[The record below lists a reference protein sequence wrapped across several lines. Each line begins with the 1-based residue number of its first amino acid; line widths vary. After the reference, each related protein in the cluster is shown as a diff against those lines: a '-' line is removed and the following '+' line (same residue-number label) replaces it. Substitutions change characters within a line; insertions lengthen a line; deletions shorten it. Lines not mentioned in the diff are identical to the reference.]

1 MYVSEPVY
9 SKYLALSGDYILVED
24 QPLPAAASP
33 AALSPGY
40 VVDSDLKKDLE
51 ESPIYYATD
60 VDDDEDKEEESSE
73 DDDDE
78 EEEHL
83 APADSTVVT
92 SLAICWEIDCK
103 RLNTDSITVKSGSIS
118 YFVDTVDANIRASK
132 RRTMATI
139 EITILKTNTPYPS
152 RKIRRIRACTHQR
165 PLMNKDQYA
174 VSRGLNTQYSR
185 YRINIIFWKISSVVP
200 TPRNPQYAVSNSWIR
215 RAELEGDVDD
225 DDACYD
231 YAPTALE
238 GDGDDDDA
246 DFDYALAA

>member
-1 MYVSEPVY
+1 MDPYEEIAQQGQAAPLSPAYMPDPMELEHHIPVYVPEPVY
-9 SKYLALSGDYILVED
+9 PEYLAPSDDDIPVKD
-24 QPLPAAASP
+24 QPLPTNTSP
-33 AALSPGY
+33 AALLPGY

-118 YFVDTVDANIRASK
+118 
-132 RRTMATI
+132 
-139 EITILKTNTPYPS
+139 
-152 RKIRRIRACTHQR
+152 
-165 PLMNKDQYA
+165 
-174 VSRGLNTQYSR
+174 
-185 YRINIIFWKISSVVP
+185 
-200 TPRNPQYAVSNSWIR
+200 
-215 RAELEGDVDD
+215 
-225 DDACYD
+225 
-231 YAPTALE
+231 
-238 GDGDDDDA
+238 
-246 DFDYALAA
+246 